1 MDIVSISYDNK
12 RLFLFSEC
20 PHLGKA
26 SPPYVKKK
34 KRRLSLDVRQSNIF
48 KL

>member
-26 SPPYVKKK
+26 SPPYVKKRK
-34 KRRLSLDVRQSNIF
+34 GDCP
-48 KL
+48 